1 MDGFPPRESSLESS
15 AGRPAPRG
23 ELRTAGQR
31 NESRPTT
38 TERSASRTASAAA
51 NHDPALPAVPL
62 LDMQRQYEPLREAI
76 RAAIDRVCES
86 GRFILGPDCE
96 QLEKAIAAYVGV
108 KHGVAC
114 ASGSDALLLAL
125 MAIGIQPGDEV
136 IVPSFT
142 FFATASAV
150 SRLGAVPVFVDIEPH
165 TFNINPALIA
175 ERITS
180 ATKAI
185 IPVHL
190 FGQCADMPAI
200 RTIATAHKIAVIEDA
215 AQAIGAACGDRSAGS
230 MSEIGCFSFYPTKN
244 LGAFGD
250 AGMLTT
256 DDDNLAARL
265 RLLRTHGMEPRY
277 YHKVIG
283 INSRLDSIQAAVLNV
298 KLPHVNR
305 WAQLRRANAEFY
317 TELMTECG
325 LDRILTLPVAVPGRR
340 HVWNQYVIRVPN
352 GRRDALRAHLAAS
365 KIGTEIYYPVNL
377 HEQECFRSLGYAPGS
392 LPESE
397 QAARD
402 VLALPIFPELRVVE
416 QRAVVTRLAEFF
428 GTAKPA
434 SPASVKRPKF
444 LDRQAASRAEKL
456 A

>member
-1 MDGFPPRESSLESS
+1 MESS

-23 ELRTAGQR
+23 ELRSAGQR
-31 NESRPTT
+31 NEPRPTT
-38 TERSASRTASAAA
+38 TERSASRTAAAAPA

-108 KHGVAC
+108 NHGVAC

-150 SRLGAVPVFVDIEPH
+150 SRLGAVPVFVDIEPR
-165 TFNINPALIA
+165 TFNMNPALIA

-200 RTIATAHKIAVIEDA
+200 RTIGAAHEIAIIEDA

-256 DDDNLAARL
+256 DDDDLAARL

-325 LDRILTLPVAVPGRR
+325 LDRILT
-340 HVWNQYVIRVPN
+340 
-352 GRRDALRAHLAAS
+352 
-365 KIGTEIYYPVNL
+365 
-377 HEQECFRSLGYAPGS
+377 
-392 LPESE
+392 
-397 QAARD
+397 
-402 VLALPIFPELRVVE
+402 
-416 QRAVVTRLAEFF
+416 
-428 GTAKPA
+428 
-434 SPASVKRPKF
+434 
-444 LDRQAASRAEKL
+444 
-456 A
+456 